1 MVNHI
6 YTVLLTQDIIH
17 HNNIQSQRKTLL
29 LQVHKRMLF
38 VKAKFTEVQNRFH
51 DYYIDVTKQYT
62 YYSTAYTLKYN
73 QHFWVF
79 HF

>member
-17 HNNIQSQRKTLL
+17 QNNIQPLTKT
-29 LQVHKRMLF
+29 LQVHKGMLF

-51 DYYIDVTKQYT
+51 DHHIDVTKQYT
-62 YYSTAYTLKYN
+62 YYSTSYTLKYN